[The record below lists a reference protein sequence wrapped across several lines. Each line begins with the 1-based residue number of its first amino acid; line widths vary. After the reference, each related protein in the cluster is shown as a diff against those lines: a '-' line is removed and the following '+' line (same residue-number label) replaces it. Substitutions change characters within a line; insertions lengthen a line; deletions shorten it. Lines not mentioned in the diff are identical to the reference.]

1 MRIKKE
7 PPIIIHVEMVPVQQ
21 TLMEKAVNFRS
32 KFNEKRDISFLNF
45 CSELRSRN
53 VIHDYIGFGLYGFR
67 SAINKNDNIM
77 NHLYHVKKITA
88 TRSLD
93 ENDQPFG
100 QDGLFNLLF
109 HLILGWHRQL
119 ENWKKI
125 ESLTVGEV
133 VLGLKNDTHYYESK
147 TTRPVKEADP
157 RDYIVKR
164 SGWIM
169 PGHFGAKSGG

>member
-1 MRIKKE
+1 MRRKNE
-7 PPIIIHVEMVPVQQ
+7 PHIIIHVEMVPVQQ

-45 CSELRSRN
+45 CSELRNKN
-53 VIHDYIGFGLYGFR
+53 VIHDYIGYGIGGFK
-67 SAINKNDNIM
+67 SEINKKENIM
-77 NHLYHVKKITA
+77 NHLYRIKKITA
-88 TRSLD
+88 TRSFEED
-93 ENDQPFG
+93 GQPFG
-100 QDGLFNLLF
+100 QDGLLNLLF

-119 ENWKKI
+119 EDWKKI

-133 VLGLKNDTHYYESK
+133 VLGLKNEPQYYESK